1 MCSLAKLCSRDE
13 DASENSNLFCLEQK
27 VEMFKHI
34 TWNEHIWLIGWKVLA
49 KLWWQRLASSEIPC
63 FVLSPPATYTLHLF
77 TLFLHLSSFSPQL
90 YRTLA
95 CALPFLYK
103 SLLLKSHSSLLQ
115 LPTSSDCGSRATPFY
130 LTTNTQLLSANIL
143 QHTDFFF
150 SFTKDFQEFYMTCN
164 THLSQYCTTHRFSF
178 SFYKGF

>member
-1 MCSLAKLCSRDE
+1 M
-13 DASENSNLFCLEQK
+13 
-27 VEMFKHI
+27 
-34 TWNEHIWLIGWKVLA
+34 A

-63 FVLSPPATYTLHLF
+63 FVLSPPTTYTLHLF

-90 YRTLA
+90 YRTMA
-95 CALPFLYK
+95 SALPFLYK
-103 SLLLKSHSSLLQ
+103 SLLLESHSSLLQ

-150 SFTKDFQEFYMTCN
+150 SFTKDIQEFSVATNTQLLSAYILQHTDFFLNFTKDFEESYMTSN
-164 THLSQYCTTHRFSF
+164 THIRPYSTLSF
-178 SFYKGF
+178 SKEISFPRLSSFGLMFCTS

>member
-1 MCSLAKLCSRDE
+1 MANWLKSFGQAVVAAACLFRDP
-13 DASENSNLFCLEQK
+13 L
-27 VEMFKHI
+27 
-34 TWNEHIWLIGWKVLA
+34 
-49 KLWWQRLASSEIPC
+49 

-90 YRTLA
+90 YRTMA
-95 CALPFLYK
+95 SALPFLYK
-103 SLLLKSHSSLLQ
+103 SLLLESHSSLLQ

-150 SFTKDFQEFYMTCN
+150 SFTKDIQEFSVTTNTQLLSAYILHRFLFNFTKDLEESYMTSN
-164 THLSQYCTTHRFSF
+164 THIDNTRQFHFRRKFLFQDFHHS
-178 SFYKGF
+178 G